1 MIGSKIY
8 CFDKIDSTN
17 EYIKKHLSE
26 LNNGDIVFAQEQ
38 TNGRGRHGN
47 IWISPIGNLYFSFYL
62 KEELLHNQLFYYLMK
77 SSIAVINTLKKYNIN
92 AKIKYPNDIIID
104 RKKIAGILIES
115 NGYQKIEYL
124 IIGIGI
130 NINETIFRDLK
141 YNAISFKNLL
151 EKEVDPKDVLNL
163 FIQSYNEL
171 NEDSRIYEL
180 YIKNLNLYQKRVKYM
195 DKIYEVHQILKN
207 GKILL
212 KNNKNTI
219 LVDYNKLSFSEIYD
233 K

>member
-1 MIGSKIY
+1 MAGKGTGFPWRSK
-8 CFDKIDSTN
+8 
-17 EYIKKHLSE
+17 
-26 LNNGDIVFAQEQ
+26 
-38 TNGRGRHGN
+38 RR
-47 IWISPIGNLYFSFYL
+47 ISRKRPSCATRLGESRR
-62 KEELLHNQLFYYLMK
+62 
-77 SSIAVINTLKKYNIN
+77 
-92 AKIKYPNDIIID
+92 IIID

-151 EKEVDPKDVLNL
+151 EKEVDPKDVLKL

-180 YIKNLNLYQKRVKYM
+180 YMKNLNLYQKRVKYM
-195 DKIYEVHQILKN
+195 DKIYEVHHILKN

-212 KNNKNTI
+212 KNNKNTV

>member
-180 YIKNLNLYQKRVKYM
+180 YMKNLNLYQKRVKYM
-195 DKIYEVHQILKN
+195 DKIYEVHHILKN

-212 KNNKNTI
+212 KNNKNTV

>member
-77 SSIAVINTLKKYNIN
+77 SSIAVINTLKKYNID

-151 EKEVDPKDVLNL
+151 EKEVDPKDVLKL

-180 YIKNLNLYQKRVKYM
+180 YMKNLNLYQKRVKYM
-195 DKIYEVHQILKN
+195 DKIYEVHHILKN

-212 KNNKNTI
+212 KNNKNTV

>member
-77 SSIAVINTLKKYNIN
+77 SSIAVINTLKKYNID

-180 YIKNLNLYQKRVKYM
+180 YMKNLNLYQKRVKYM
-195 DKIYEVHQILKN
+195 DKIYEVHHILKN

-212 KNNKNTI
+212 KNNKNTV